1 MKQEPASGLS
11 REYVIKSILRVLDTA
26 ANEKTWGSVTV
37 QYQAGVCRVIKEEK
51 TITRED
57 GNIN

>member
-1 MKQEPASGLS
+1 LSQEPSSGLS
-11 REYVIKSILRVLDTA
+11 REYVIKSILRVLDAA

-51 TITRED
+51 TITREE
-57 GNIN
+57 ING